1 MGRANPGG
9 YALLTL
15 VVALGCSAS
24 AWGQTAL
31 AEGGEQR
38 VGARVQEA
46 KWGAE
51 SDPNAIRSGDVVR
64 NPAGELRVIVAARFR
79 PEIWK
84 IEGDGEVTDVG
95 YFVASGVGGSVRVEW
110 EQSSPVEWPLVASGV
125 SPWRRTGQRFA
136 AFRLMDWVIGN
147 KAPVGLPF
155 FGRDS
160 VAFEFGKAG
169 LLQVGLKEG
178 GEASGRWWWS
188 KGRLHIEVEGLKDVA
203 TYEWKSLASKL
214 GWSPA
219 LEGPVAVGPVV
230 APLEALRRRTARDRV
245 VTRARDGCPKDVLHR
260 LLSEA
265 AERSDVVSAIA
276 IEKETIALCAERQ
289 SVVADLLKAE
299 GQIEDALA
307 RAREKRSPSRVR
319 RSIRSVA
326 QLVGVDVE
334 SDRPEPQARK
344 QREEVPDPV
353 VVEPAPQGA
362 VQRPKVVVSKQAG
375 TGTAR
380 EPAAVSVQRFS
391 WFSLLGRKGSLVAGV
406 TDGRR
411 VWFVGEGDVLPG
423 NRRVQRIAGHPPG
436 VRVAGL
442 GLLPW
447 AGKAG
452 ASGSSEMPQE
462 GGGERVE
469 DGVSPDAVE
478 VAELRLA
485 GKGRV
490 LDGDTLDVAG
500 VRVRLWGIDAP
511 ESRQRCRAGGR
522 WWSCGGLATAAL
534 RARAGN
540 VECERRGKDAYG
552 RVLGVCFE
560 RGEDI
565 NGWMVAEGWAL
576 AYRRFAKDY
585 VPHENRARKAAKG
598 VHRGEFVDP
607 WDWRRGV
614 RLKPVAAG
622 AESRPTVGVPAPRTV
637 GAPGSADLP
646 PLPETGDAR

>member
-1 MGRANPGG
+1 MGKGNRRGCG
-9 YALLTL
+9 L
-15 VVALGCSAS
+15 VAFVLALGCAAG
-24 AWGQTAL
+24 AWGQTVG
-31 AEGGEQR
+31 AEVGEHR

-51 SDPNAIRSGDVVR
+51 SDPDAIRSGDVVR
-64 NPAGELRVIVAARFR
+64 NPAGEFRVIVAARFR

-84 IEGDGEVTDVG
+84 IEDDGEVTDVG

-125 SPWRRTGQRFA
+125 SPWKRTGQRFA
-136 AFRLMDWVIGN
+136 AFRLMDWVMGN

-178 GEASGRWWWS
+178 GVASGRWWWS

-219 LEGPVAVGPVV
+219 LEGPAVVGPVV
-230 APLEALRRRTARDRV
+230 APLEALRRKTARDRV

-307 RAREKRSPSRVR
+307 RAREKRSPR
-319 RSIRSVA
+319 RARRGIRSVA
-326 QLVGVDVE
+326 QLVGVDLE

-344 QREEVPDPV
+344 QRGDVPDPV
-353 VVEPAPQGA
+353 VVAPAPQGA
-362 VQRPKVVVSKQAG
+362 VERPKVVVSKQAG
-375 TGTAR
+375 NGAAGK
-380 EPAAVSVQRFS
+380 PAAVSVRRFS
-391 WFSLLGRKGSLVAGV
+391 WFSLLGRKGALVAGV

-452 ASGSSEMPQE
+452 ASGSSEMAQE
-462 GGGERVE
+462 ASGERGEERATPEIVT
-469 DGVSPDAVE
+469 
-478 VAELRLA
+478 VAESRLA

-490 LDGDTLDVAG
+490 LDGDTLDVAS

-585 VPHENRARKAAKG
+585 VPHENRARNAAKG
-598 VHRGEFVDP
+598 VHRGEFVNP

-622 AESRPTVGVPAPRTV
+622 GETRPTVAVPAPGAV
-637 GAPGSADLP
+637 GAPVSEGLP
-646 PLPETGDAR
+646 PLPETGGAR